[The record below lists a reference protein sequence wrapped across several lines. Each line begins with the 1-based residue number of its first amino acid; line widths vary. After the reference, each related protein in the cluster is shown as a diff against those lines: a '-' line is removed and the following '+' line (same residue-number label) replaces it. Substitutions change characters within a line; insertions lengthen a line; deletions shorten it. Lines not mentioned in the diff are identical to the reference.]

1 MAKRRMFSMEIIDTD
16 NFIEMPRDSR
26 LLYYELCM
34 RADDDGFV
42 SSPKK
47 ILKVVGCS
55 DKDLELLIDK
65 NFVIPFS
72 SGVVVIRHWKIHN
85 YIQKD
90 RYKET
95 IYTIEKSLL
104 NQGENGIYIQ
114 SDDTLD
120 TNCVHIGYSG
130 KVRLELGKSKSESKS
145 KENVILV
152 EQVIDYMNNLAGTN
166 FKSTTKKTQSLI
178 NARIKEGVTLEE
190 LVSVV
195 YYKYQTWVVK
205 PFKFSNGVMS
215 DTYFRPNT
223 LFGTKFEEYLE
234 DYKKQVKSNE

>member
-1 MAKRRMFSMEIIDTD
+1 MFSMEIIDTD

-152 EQVIDYMNNLAGTN
+152 EQVIDYMNGLAGTN

-178 NARIKEGVTLEE
+178 NARVKEGATLEE

>member
-130 KVRLELGKSKSESKS
+130 KVRLELGKSKS

-178 NARIKEGVTLEE
+178 NARLKEGVTLEE

>member
-72 SGVVVIRHWKIHN
+72 SGVIAIRHWKLHN

-90 RYKET
+90 RYKST
-95 IYTIEKSLL
+95 IYVDEKSLIK
-104 NQGENGIYIQ
+104 QGENGVYIQ
-114 SDDTLD
+114 IDDTMD
-120 TNCVHIGYSG
+120 TKCVHDGYSG
-130 KVRLELGKSKSESKS
+130 KVRLGKVRLGKVSLVKD
-145 KENVILV
+145 VTLV
-152 EQVIDYMNNLAGTN
+152 EQVIDYMNGLAGTN

-178 NARIKEGVTLEE
+178 NARVKEGATLEE

>member
-1 MAKRRMFSMEIIDTD
+1 MAKKRMFNMEILDTD
-16 NFIEMPRDSR
+16 TFIEMPRGSR

-47 ILKVVGCS
+47 ILKIVDCS

-65 NFVIPFS
+65 EFVIPFS
-72 SGVVVIRHWKIHN
+72 SGVVVIRHWNLHN

-90 RYKET
+90 RYKPT
-95 IYTIEKSLL
+95 IYGYEKSLL
-104 NQGENGIYIQ
+104 IQGENRIYILN
-114 SDDTLD
+114 DNTMN
-120 TNCVHIGYSG
+120 TNCVHNGHLDKI
-130 KVRLELGKSKSESKS
+130 RLDQIRID
-145 KENVILV
+145 NNITIV
-152 EQVIDYMNNLAGTN
+152 EQVIDYLNKLAGTN
-166 FKSTTKKTQSLI
+166 FKSTTKKTRSLI
-178 NARIKEGVTLEE
+178 NARLKEGVTLEE

-195 YYKYQTWVVK
+195 YYKYQTWVVS

-234 DYKKQVKSNE
+234 DYKKQVKANE

>member
-47 ILKVVGCS
+47 ILKVVDCS

-104 NQGENGIYIQ
+104 KQGENGIYIQ
-114 SDDTLD
+114 NDDTMD
-120 TNCVHIGYSG
+120 TGCVHIGYSG
-130 KVRLELGKSKSESKS
+130 KVRLGKASLGKSES

-178 NARIKEGVTLEE
+178 NARVKEGTTLEE

>member
-1 MAKRRMFSMEIIDTD
+1 MAKRRMFSMDVIDTD
-16 NFIEMPRDSR
+16 VFIEMLRDSR

-47 ILKVVGCS
+47 ILKIVGCS
-55 DKDLELLIDK
+55 EEDLKLLIDK

-72 SGVVVIRHWKIHN
+72 SGVVAIRHWKVHN

-104 NQGENGIYIQ
+104 KQGENGIYIPN
-114 SDDTLD
+114 DDTMD
-120 TNCVHIGYSG
+120 TKCVHIGYSG
-130 KVRLELGKSKSESKS
+130 KVRLGKASLGKSES

-152 EQVIDYMNNLAGTN
+152 EQVIDYMNKLAGTN

-178 NARIKEGVTLEE
+178 NARLKEGVTLEE